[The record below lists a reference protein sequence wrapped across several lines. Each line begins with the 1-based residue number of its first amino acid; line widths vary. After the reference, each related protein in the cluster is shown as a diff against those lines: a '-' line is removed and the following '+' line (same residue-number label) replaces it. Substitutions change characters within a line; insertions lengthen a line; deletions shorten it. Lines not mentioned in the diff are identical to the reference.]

1 MSHESLRDSDSN
13 DGSVVSSGREVAH
26 RLFAAEYADATHSY
40 SESDEERAPNYVVM
54 PTGVRVNRLFVVGV
68 LTEVSPAGESML
80 RARVVDPT
88 GAFVIYA
95 GQYQPDAMAFLDSA
109 TPPAFVAVTGK
120 ARTFSPDDADVVYTS
135 IRPEEITEVDSDTRD
150 RWTVSTAERTLERIA
165 TVTGALRTDHSSD
178 DERLTTDLTETG
190 VDPSLAAGIPIA
202 FEQYGTTE
210 AYLADLQR
218 LSLDVL
224 RLVAGDIDAV
234 DDLSRS
240 PGETENAVSVAPVVD
255 SDVGDETAT
264 QRAPEPAAA
273 SEEDRAA
280 VADDGPDSEDPAT
293 AASAEPTGETPDSE
307 PTEDAEA
314 EFDPEEFDPE
324 AFELDTEVRN
334 EVESEFGTEFSTAA
348 EVDTGEETP
357 EPDVEPNAEPSVDA
371 DTDRSVEAPPS
382 EPTSA
387 GDESE
392 DAPALDSDE
401 GLTTPETGSEGEVGE
416 AGATDDE
423 PEEIDVMSVLLETM
437 RELDDGDGADRETLI
452 DRVSEAAGVSE
463 TAVSEAI
470 QDALM
475 NGQCYEPDDDTL
487 KPI

>member
-13 DGSVVSSGREVAH
+13 DGSLVSSGREVAH

-120 ARTFSPDDADVVYTS
+120 ARTFSPDDADIVYTS

-240 PGETENAVSVAPVVD
+240 PGETENTVSIAPVVD

-273 SEEDRAA
+273 SEEDRSSAA
-280 VADDGPDSEDPAT
+280 VADDGPDSEGPAT
-293 AASAEPTGETPDSE
+293 AASE

-324 AFELDTEVRN
+324 EFELDTEVRN

-348 EVDTGEETP
+348 EVDTSEETP
-357 EPDVEPNAEPSVDA
+357 EPGVEPSA
-371 DTDRSVEAPPS
+371 DTDPVEAPPS

-387 GDESE
+387 GGEST
-392 DAPALDSDE
+392 DAPVLDSDE
-401 GLTTPETGSEGEVGE
+401 GE

-437 RELDDGDGADRETLI
+437 RELDDGDGADREALI

>member
-1 MSHESLRDSDSN
+1 MSHGSQRDSDSN
-13 DGSVVSSGREVAH
+13 NDSVVSDGREVAY
-26 RLFAAEYADATHSY
+26 RLFAAEYEDATHSY

-68 LTEVSPAGESML
+68 LTEVSTAGESML

-95 GQYQPDAMAFLDSA
+95 GQYQPDAMAFLDS
-109 TPPAFVAVTGK
+109 TTTPAFVAITGK

-165 TVTGALRTDHSSD
+165 TVTGALRTDRAGD
-178 DERLTTDLTETG
+178 DGKLTTDLIETG
-190 VDPSLAAGIPIA
+190 VNPSLAAGIPIA

-210 AYLADLQR
+210 TYLADLQR
-218 LSLDVL
+218 LSIDVL

-234 DDLSRS
+234 DSLSRS
-240 PGETENAVSVAPVVD
+240 PGETENAVSVTPVID
-255 SDVGDETAT
+255 AAVGDETAT
-264 QRAPEPAAA
+264 PREPEPAAA
-273 SEEDRAA
+273 SEGDRAT
-280 VADDGPDSEDPAT
+280 VADDGSASEDPEAG
-293 AASAEPTGETPDSE
+293 ASE

-314 EFDPEEFDPE
+314 EFDSEEFDPEEFDPE
-324 AFELDTEVRN
+324 EFELDSEVRN

-348 EVDTGEETP
+348 EVDTDEETP
-357 EPDVEPNAEPSVDA
+357 EPDVEPNVAEPSSDA
-371 DTDRSVEAPPS
+371 DRSVEAPLS
-382 EPTSA
+382 ESTSA

-392 DAPALDSDE
+392 DAPALDSDQ
-401 GLTTPETGSEGEVGE
+401 TTPETGS
-416 AGATDDE
+416 DDE
-423 PEEIDVMSVLLETM
+423 AEEIDIMSVLLGTM

-475 NGQCYEPDDDTL
+475 NGQCYEPDDGTL